1 MAMHPGITAN
11 VLELQAIK
19 LLLFG
24 IADRTEV
31 PQSWV
36 KDVFARL
43 EAELIDQIEQK
54 ESEKNG
60 DTKSSEGGL

>member
-1 MAMHPGITAN
+1 MHPAMTAN

-24 IADRTEV
+24 IVGRTDV
-31 PQSWV
+31 PPTWV

-54 ESEKNG
+54 EEDND
-60 DTKSSEGGL
+60 DTKSGEGGL